1 LPLVL
6 AWPPLPCGSVDAS
19 SVGWRIVLRGG
30 ANNHFTE
37 RASRPFMTKM
47 KLQIAHQVPG
57 RIRMKVGAAKANPE
71 LLEQI
76 KETFLVIPGVEQVTI
91 NPATGSVVL
100 HYDVDRHD
108 EFHGR
113 LEHHTGGHYKAPT
126 NEIDALANK
135 IQQEAEFLAEHSH
148 AAKVVVDFFRTTDQ
162 QIKIASG
169 NAVDL
174 KMVLAC
180 GIAGFTILEVGANA
194 ATPVWVT
201 LAMFGLNHLIEA
213 NTPEDREP
221 QGAVA
226 TA

>member
-1 LPLVL
+1 
-6 AWPPLPCGSVDAS
+6 
-19 SVGWRIVLRGG
+19 
-30 ANNHFTE
+30 
-37 RASRPFMTKM
+37 MTKL

-57 RIRMKVGAAKANPE
+57 RIRMKVGSAKDNPE

-76 KETFLVIPGVEQVTI
+76 KETFSVIPGVEQVTV

-113 LEHHTGGHYKAPT
+113 LEHHTGGHQRPPPT
-126 NEIDALANK
+126 NEIDALADK
-135 IQQEAEFLAEHSH
+135 IQQEAEFLAENSH
-148 AAKVVVDFFRTTDQ
+148 TARAVVDFFKEVDL
-162 QIKIASG
+162 QIKAASS
-169 NAVDL
+169 NTVDL
-174 KMVLAC
+174 KIVLAV
-180 GIAGFTILEVGANA
+180 GIAGFTILEVGATA

-213 NTPEDREP
+213 NTPEAREAE
-221 QGAVA
+221 GAGA